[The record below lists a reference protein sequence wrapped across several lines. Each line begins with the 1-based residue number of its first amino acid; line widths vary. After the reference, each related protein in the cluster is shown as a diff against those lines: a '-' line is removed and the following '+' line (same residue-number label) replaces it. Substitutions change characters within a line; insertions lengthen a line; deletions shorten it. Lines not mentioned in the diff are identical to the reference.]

1 MKKVFALMAIAAT
14 VMVVSCKKGDDPTPT
29 PEPGPEPTPTY
40 VQPITID
47 GDFSDWAKLPAAKM
61 AIAEC
66 PQGASK
72 TALKLV
78 KVFADEMFIFVY
90 FEWDKEQIT
99 HDPTPNADGDPTE
112 AVPFHVY
119 LNGDGLSTTGGFG
132 DQWTDA
138 CTDVLMEGFIYPDGE
153 SIGSYEPGL
162 FKWTGEVNGTG
173 WSWEGLGD
181 ISGITAGAGIEGK
194 YELSIMR
201 ELYPLGKIAEEFSIG
216 FDIQQGWDSVG
227 ILPIGVDSDENP
239 GGHVA
244 SLQVKTNHAN

>member
-14 VMVVSCKKGDDPTPT
+14 VMAVSCKKGGDPTPT
-29 PEPGPEPTPTY
+29 PEPGPDPTPTY

-47 GDFSDWAKLPAAKM
+47 GDFSDWAKLPAANM
-61 AIAEC
+61 AIADC
-66 PQGASK
+66 PLGASK

-99 HDPTPNADGDPTE
+99 HDPTPDEYGDPTE

-162 FKWTGEVNGTG
+162 FKWSGEVNGTG
-173 WSWEGLGD
+173 WTWEDLGD

-194 YELSIMR
+194 YEFQIVR

-227 ILPIGVDSDENP
+227 VLPIGVDSDENP

>member
-14 VMVVSCKKGDDPTPT
+14 VMAVSCKKGGDPTPT
-29 PEPGPEPTPTY
+29 PEPGPDPTPTY

-47 GDFSDWAKLPAAKM
+47 GDFADWAKLPAAQM

-66 PQGASK
+66 PQDASK

-90 FEWDKEQIT
+90 FEWDKGQIT
-99 HDPTPNADGDPTE
+99 HDPTPDEYGDPTE

-162 FKWTGEVNGTG
+162 FKWSGEVNGTG

-194 YELSIMR
+194 YELSILR

-227 ILPIGVDSDENP
+227 ILANAAPSEDNPSGVMP
-239 GGHVA
+239 
-244 SLQVKTNHAN
+244 SLKVKTQK